1 MRSSENDTRRP
12 QSRDYF
18 TKMYR
23 KKNLLL
29 QVNAFSLPGMLLTVD
44 NVMNLATLSSTSGSA
59 KQHSLRAYLLIQ
71 QCRGNELDCTH
82 AVGLRDASRMLYVF
96 LWVQKTHLPPLP
108 PKNVCGTCLGE
119 TCTNVT
125 VFWWLG
131 LELQWKSTQPCDWQP
146 KNSHICMGY
155 IGETGL
161 VRQSSNHSSLSFT
174 HTTYSPLKYLL
185 VPEQHYIKFN

>member
-23 KKNLLL
+23 KKNLLR

-96 LWVQKTHLPPLP
+96 HWVQKTHLPLFP
-108 PKNVCGTCLGE
+108 
-119 TCTNVT
+119 
-125 VFWWLG
+125 
-131 LELQWKSTQPCDWQP
+131 
-146 KNSHICMGY
+146 
-155 IGETGL
+155 
-161 VRQSSNHSSLSFT
+161 
-174 HTTYSPLKYLL
+174 
-185 VPEQHYIKFN
+185 